1 MQIYNFSLKPRIPP
15 EKASVQG
22 GFRHLC
28 PPTCPPPQ
36 ATAPGCGQSYPFPR
50 ETDRLTQTDL
60 LFILSICHHSAE
72 ATTPLGC
79 SDTDGQN
86 HFTNCV
92 KFHIIALP
100 IYNDCDTF
108 AKVAFS
114 QPPFRTDNAPHRLRD
129 SEAPRLVSRLR
140 EHAHPRHPATSR
152 SRTVPAESTALPHRR
167 APNTTNPYT
176 PQILNEV

>member
-114 QPPFRTDNAPHRLRD
+114 QPSPRTDTAPQRHRGTPPRFPSPETRSSPPPRD
-129 SEAPRLVSRLR
+129 IPFENGPCRK
-140 EHAHPRHPATSR
+140 HR
-152 SRTVPAESTALPHRR
+152 SPHRR

>member
-15 EKASVQG
+15 EKASVQE
-22 GFRHLC
+22 GFRDLC
-28 PPTCPPPQ
+28 PRRARLRRQPPR
-36 ATAPGCGQSYPFPR
+36 AAGSHIHFLAR
-50 ETDRLTQTDL
+50 RTDL
-60 LFILSICHHSAE
+60 RKPTYCSFFQS
-72 ATTPLGC
+72 ATTLPKRLQPLGC
-79 SDTDGQN
+79 SDTDGRD

-114 QPPFRTDNAPHRLRD
+114 QPSPRTDTAPQRHRGTPPRFPSPGTRSSPPPRD
-129 SEAPRLVSRLR
+129 IPFENDPCRKHRSPR
-140 EHAHPRHPATSR
+140 
-152 SRTVPAESTALPHRR
+152 RR